1 MNNVNIISVRG
12 KAIADLGLWIMEET
26 RFASDLTFCQFKTT
40 KRSWFTLAKLNF
52 PQQQGFFRVPKYSSA
67 LNWKRMLD
75 CLERSFLQVLVPVV
89 LSSFPEV
96 LIYIHPTQGQEKESI
111 FHLKKRVWR
120 NKTVW
125 NKSWES
131 MLQSSLLALLVQLIR
146 HAEVFT
152 FPIWIAVHIVV
163 AHRRVFSFCQSK

>member
-1 MNNVNIISVRG
+1 MWTLLVWGG
-12 KAIADLGLWIMEET
+12 KPLQTLGSGLWKKQ
-26 RFASDLTFCQFKTT
+26 DLLLTSLFVSLKQQRDHGLLLLSWTFHNSKV
-40 KRSWFTLAKLNF
+40 
-52 PQQQGFFRVPKYSSA
+52 FFRVPKYSSA

-131 MLQSSLLALLVQLIR
+131 TLQSSLLALLVQLIR

-163 AHRRVFSFCQSK
+163 AHRRVFGFCQSK